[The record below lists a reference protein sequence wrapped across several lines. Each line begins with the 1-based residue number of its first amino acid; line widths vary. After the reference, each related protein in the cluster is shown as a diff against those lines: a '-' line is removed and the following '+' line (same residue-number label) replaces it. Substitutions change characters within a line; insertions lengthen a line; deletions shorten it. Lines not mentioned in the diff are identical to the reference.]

1 MIEFIPARKYYG
13 SHARGTVVLIN
24 GQPSHHATRKLAE
37 DFAAHI
43 KELEMSKQMY
53 TVMTRFMNDPE
64 DCHWL
69 WATKLGKREDLKPP
83 IFQSFLIFGNDD
95 DPYKVQ
101 LFSSQDPNH
110 DDPYREINFIGVVS

>member
-1 MIEFIPARKYYG
+1 MEPMIEFITAKKYYG

-37 DFAAHI
+37 DFAALI
-43 KELEMSKQMY
+43 KEQEMSKQQ
-53 TVMTRFMNDPE
+53 FMNEPS
-64 DCHWL
+64 DCQWL
-69 WATKLGKREDLKPP
+69 WETKLGKREDLKPP
-83 IFQSFLIFGNDD
+83 IFRSFYLFGNEDA
-95 DPYKVQ
+95 PCRVQ